1 MWTYSSA
8 PTEGSDTL
16 GLKEEILVC
25 RQIGQWPHAWLDECS
40 DVQPIRRGHL
50 AQPDHGDKGKPMDRS
65 EILQDKLILAVDDEE
80 DVLDII
86 EEELSEYANVTL
98 HTSTTFEQAQQYL
111 VSYTYDLVI
120 LDIMGVRGFDLL
132 QIAESAGFPV
142 VMLTAHAF
150 TPEALKKSIE
160 LGARA
165 YLPKEKLGSLVPFLE
180 DVLKLNYQSA
190 WKKALDQVG
199 TLFNKK
205 FGSDWRKTEEVFW
218 DDFEKK
224 LTLDEAAIIK

>member
-1 MWTYSSA
+1 MAS
-8 PTEGSDTL
+8 
-16 GLKEEILVC
+16 
-25 RQIGQWPHAWLDECS
+25 
-40 DVQPIRRGHL
+40 
-50 AQPDHGDKGKPMDRS
+50 S

-86 EEELSEYANVTL
+86 EEEISEASNCTL
-98 HTSTTFEQAQQYL
+98 HRATTFEKAQQYL

-132 QIAESAGFPV
+132 QIATNAGFPV

-180 DVLKLNYQSA
+180 DVLKLNYRSV
-190 WKKALDQVG
+190 WSSALDHVG
-199 TLFNKK
+199 LLFNKR
-205 FGSDWRKTEEVFW
+205 FGSDWRTSEQDFW

-224 LTLDEAAIIK
+224 LTVEEAAILK

>member
-1 MWTYSSA
+1 MAS
-8 PTEGSDTL
+8 
-16 GLKEEILVC
+16 
-25 RQIGQWPHAWLDECS
+25 
-40 DVQPIRRGHL
+40 
-50 AQPDHGDKGKPMDRS
+50 S

-86 EEELSEYANVTL
+86 EEELSEAANVTL
-98 HTSTTFEQAQQYL
+98 HTATTFEKAQQYL
-111 VSYTYDLVI
+111 VSYTYDLVM

-132 QIAESAGFPV
+132 QIAHNAGFPA

-150 TPEALKKSIE
+150 TPEALRKSIE

-180 DVLKLNYQSA
+180 DVLKLNYQTA
-190 WKKALDQVG
+190 WRKALDQVG

-205 FGSDWRKTEEVFW
+205 YGSDWRKSQATFW
-218 DDFEKK
+218 KEFEKK
-224 LTLDEAAIIK
+224 LTLDDGAILK

>member
-1 MWTYSSA
+1 M
-8 PTEGSDTL
+8 P
-16 GLKEEILVC
+16 K
-25 RQIGQWPHAWLDECS
+25 
-40 DVQPIRRGHL
+40 
-50 AQPDHGDKGKPMDRS
+50 S

-86 EEELSEYANVTL
+86 EEELSESANCTL
-98 HTSTTFEQAQQYL
+98 HTATTFEKAQQYL

-132 QIAESAGFPV
+132 QIANNAGFPT

-180 DVLKLNYQSA
+180 DVLRLNYQSA
-190 WKKALDQVG
+190 WRKALDQVG
-199 TLFNKK
+199 TLFNRK
-205 FGSDWRKTEEVFW
+205 FGSDWRKSQEEFW

-224 LTLDEAAIIK
+224 LTVDEAAIIK

>member
-1 MWTYSSA
+1 MAS
-8 PTEGSDTL
+8 
-16 GLKEEILVC
+16 
-25 RQIGQWPHAWLDECS
+25 
-40 DVQPIRRGHL
+40 
-50 AQPDHGDKGKPMDRS
+50 S
-65 EILQDKLILAVDDEE
+65 EILKDKLVLAVDDEE

-86 EEELSEYANVTL
+86 EEELSEAANVTL
-98 HTSTTFEQAQQYL
+98 HTATTFEKAQQYL

-132 QIAESAGFPV
+132 QIAENAGFPV

-150 TPEALKKSIE
+150 SPEALKKSIQ

-180 DVLKLNYQSA
+180 DVLKLNYHSV
-190 WKKALDQVG
+190 WGKALDQVG

-205 FGSDWRKTEEVFW
+205 FGSDWRKSEENFW
-218 DDFEKK
+218 QDFEKK
-224 LTLDEAAIIK
+224 LTIEDGAIIK

>member
-1 MWTYSSA
+1 VLDVDIAGLPVNAEGESRLFCLPNTKMNLGSWTA
-8 PTEGSDTL
+8 
-16 GLKEEILVC
+16 
-25 RQIGQWPHAWLDECS
+25 LDPE
-40 DVQPIRRGHL
+40 R
-50 AQPDHGDKGKPMDRS
+50 KGFPMASS
-65 EILQDKLILAVDDEE
+65 EILKDKLILAVDDEE

-86 EEELSEYANVTL
+86 EEEISEAANVTL
-98 HTSTTFEQAQQYL
+98 HSATTFEKAQQYL

-132 QIAESAGFPV
+132 QIAENANFPV

-150 TPEALKKSIE
+150 TPEALKKSIQ

-190 WKKALDQVG
+190 WSKALDQVG
-199 TLFNKK
+199 SLFNRK
-205 FGSDWRKTEEVFW
+205 FGSDWRKSEETFW
-218 DDFEKK
+218 EDFEKK
-224 LTLDEAAIIK
+224 LSIDEATIIK